1 MGGASFTGGKGTIW
15 GTLIGALLMAVI
27 RNGLNLAG
35 AKNDVQYIVIGSVI
49 ILVLPQAWFSFF
61 PRLKRKN
68 S

>member
-1 MGGASFTGGKGTIW
+1 
-15 GTLIGALLMAVI
+15 MAAI

-35 AKNDVQYIVIGSVI
+35 AMIVVQYIGIGSVI